1 MPRTEKPQ
9 KRAIRFCG
17 DCGYE
22 FGPDSDGTC
31 PMCPRFEQLRMD
43 FTVPRPS
50 ELAAHRAEVRDTD
63 VSAAPDEWPPTAAE
77 YRAILEERQG
87 GSTPADQSRGRV
99 IRTPGL
105 RQIRVAPPSGS
116 ASAADGEVLA
126 SPVPSRLP
134 KQEPPPTPPKKAKGR
149 KRKAKGR
156 KRKDGGRR
164 AARARA
170 RSPSAAEENSSPPT
184 PSSSAPRT
192 SADLPATDNSA
203 APPEGRGAKRAV
215 AVASEPIPTPRQ
227 LARSSMHMHAAPVR
241 RVESR
246 SRAEATRSWPV
257 AVAVVALSALIGA
270 VVSILLS
277 LP

>member
-1 MPRTEKPQ
+1 
-9 KRAIRFCG
+9 
-17 DCGYE
+17 
-22 FGPDSDGTC
+22 
-31 PMCPRFEQLRMD
+31 MCPRFEQLRMD

-63 VSAAPDEWPPTAAE
+63 VSAAPDEWPPTVAE
-77 YRAILEERQG
+77 YRATLEERQG

-126 SPVPSRLP
+126 SPVPSRP
-134 KQEPPPTPPKKAKGR
+134 KQEPPPTPPK
-149 KRKAKGR
+149 KAKGR

-184 PSSSAPRT
+184 PSSSAART
-192 SADLPATDNSA
+192 SADLPAKDNPA
-203 APPEGRGAKRAV
+203 APPEGPGAKRAV